1 MKTLYQT
8 EQQVKF
14 LHLQAEVEFLLQQQ
28 QTLRQQKLASV
39 NTDTKKPKN

>member
-1 MKTLYQT
+1 MKTLYKT

-39 NTDTKKPKN
+39 GADTSQQKN

>member
-39 NTDTKKPKN
+39 KTDPKKSKK